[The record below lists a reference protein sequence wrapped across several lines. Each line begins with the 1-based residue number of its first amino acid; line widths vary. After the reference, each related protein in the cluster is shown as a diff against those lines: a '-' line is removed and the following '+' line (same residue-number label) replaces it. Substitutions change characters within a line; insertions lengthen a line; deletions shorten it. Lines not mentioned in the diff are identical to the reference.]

1 MIILLFALC
10 WRDIHLLLNAWR
22 SAISIPCA
30 ISCPTLNVRSCATSP
45 ELQDACKQGFIQV
58 QKLTFDH
65 YNLAILV
72 KHRVDQTTLI
82 CNFHFF
88 TSSWYKMATQ
98 WGWGAYMCSFFFY
111 LGPVSLCS
119 GSTSTRGLLCNP
131 KLIHVFY
138 LWIYSTDFSISLLK
152 CYTKAEQ
159 F

>member
-98 WGWGAYMCSFFFY
+98 WGWG
-111 LGPVSLCS
+111 G
-119 GSTSTRGLLCNP
+119 
-131 KLIHVFY
+131 IHVFLLLLLRARQLM
-138 LWIYSTDFSISLLK
+138 LWKHLNQRLIV
-152 CYTKAEQ
+152 Q
-159 F
+159 P